1 MRKAVDLFVLVFP
14 WIILG
19 IFIIDVFH
27 FWGIDQERVMMEIVA
42 AIGWASFIE
51 VRQEYNS
58 LKEMLEGKVKN
69 ES

>member
-51 VRQEYNS
+51 VRQEYNN

>member
-27 FWGIDQERVMMEIVA
+27 FWGTDQERVMMEIVA

-51 VRQEYNS
+51 VRQEYSS
-58 LKEMLEGKVKN
+58 LKAMLEGKVKN

>member
-14 WIILG
+14 WFVLG
-19 IFIIDVFH
+19 VFIVDVFN
-27 FWGIDQERVMMEIVA
+27 FWNIDQERTLMAIVA